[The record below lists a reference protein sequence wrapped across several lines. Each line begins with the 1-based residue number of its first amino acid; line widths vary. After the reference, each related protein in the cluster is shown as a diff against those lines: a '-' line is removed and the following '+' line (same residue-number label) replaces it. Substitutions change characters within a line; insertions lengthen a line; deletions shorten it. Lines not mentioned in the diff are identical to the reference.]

1 MTNSPLAVR
10 DAVIERLRGGLVV
23 SCQAL
28 VGEPLFGPA
37 IMARMAVAAYQG
49 GAMGIRA
56 NSGPD
61 IRAIRE
67 VVPLP
72 LIGLV
77 KRPYPDSP
85 VVITPTLREA
95 EEAVEAGAD
104 ILALDATRRR
114 RPGGTSLPELVA
126 AIRARWNKPL
136 LADVSTVE
144 EGVEAVHL
152 GFDLV
157 ATTLAGDVEGGGY
170 DPYAPDF
177 QLLERMVEAV
187 AGRFGVPVVA
197 EGRIWEPAQARRC
210 LELGAFAVV
219 VGSAITRPQCIT
231 RRFVAALG
239 G

>member
-1 MTNSPLAVR
+1 MRATGGTV
-10 DAVIERLRGGLVV
+10 ERLRGGLIV

-28 VGEPLFGPA
+28 PGEPLFGPA
-37 IMARMAVAAYQG
+37 YMARMAIAAYEG
-49 GAMGIRA
+49 GAIGIRA

-67 VVPLP
+67 AVPLP

-77 KRPYPDSP
+77 KRTYPDSA
-85 VVITPTLREA
+85 VIITPTLQEA
-95 EEAVEAGAD
+95 EEAIEAGAD

-114 RPGGTSLPELVA
+114 RPGGISLPELVE
-126 AIRARWNKPL
+126 AIRSRWNAPL

-144 EGVEAVHL
+144 EGVEAARL

-157 ATTLAGDVEGGGY
+157 ATTLAGYADGGGY

-177 QLLERMVEAV
+177 ELLERMVEAV
-187 AGRFGVPVVA
+187 TGRLGVPVVA

-231 RRFVAALG
+231 RRFVAALRG
-239 G
+239 